1 MHIIP
6 YIKSLYVSG
15 SYDVILDDC
24 HSKKIKLNQL
34 ERLIHTNMIAS
45 EVNFDPGSVCL
56 VLASH
61 DFDEADYIREYSK
74 FISITNPE

>member
-1 MHIIP
+1 MMGIP
-6 YIKSLYVSG
+6 K
-15 SYDVILDDC
+15 
-24 HSKKIKLNQL
+24 KKIKHNQPWKGL
-34 ERLIHTNMIAS
+34 HIPPMIWAS
-45 EVNFDPGSVCL
+45 EVNFAPGSVFL